1 MSSPWITI
9 AIPAYNRAHLLQ
21 QTVNSVRS
29 QTDEDWELFIVDDQ
43 STDET
48 WDVAQSLALQD
59 FRITAERNP
68 VNRGLA
74 ANFRHCG
81 SLGFAPY
88 VLLLAAD
95 DQLEREFLAHMH
107 QIADTDP
114 TMGLLCGRRVLYMG
128 RTGRR
133 RPYSVVF
140 NGRQDAGATVARAL
154 RNGNLYGL
162 YSAVVMRRDALIS
175 IGGIRDDNPWAGD
188 FEAFI
193 RIAAR
198 YPVYF
203 DPLSVVYQYVDS
215 TTQTSAMV
223 RDGTIVRYEIETLQR
238 LLNDGAVRA
247 CTAEGDIFAAW
258 ERIQAMIWGTH
269 LYGRLARHVP
279 SAIPTP
285 NIPTQSW
292 RSRWA
297 IVFTLVRLIYHRW
310 RLTY

>member
-21 QTVNSVRS
+21 QTVDSVKS
-29 QTDEDWELFIVDDQ
+29 QTDKDWELFIVDDQ
-43 STDET
+43 STDDT
-48 WDVAQSLALQD
+48 WDAAQSLAFQD
-59 FRITAERNP
+59 SRITAERNP

-95 DQLEREFLAHMH
+95 DQLESEFLAHMH
-107 QIADTDP
+107 RIADTDP
-114 TMGLLCGRRVLYMG
+114 TVGLLCGRRVLYKG

-140 NGRQDAGATVARAL
+140 NGRQDAGTTVARAL

-162 YSAVVMRRDALIS
+162 YSAVVMRRDALVS

-188 FEAFI
+188 FEAFV

-203 DPLSVVYQYVDS
+203 NPQSAVYQYVDS
-215 TTQTSAMV
+215 ATQTSAMV

-238 LLNDGAVRA
+238 LLDDGEVRA
-247 CTAEGDIFAAW
+247 WTSEGDIFAAW
-258 ERIQAMIWGTH
+258 ERIQAMILGIR
-269 LYGRLARHVP
+269 LCGRLARHVP
-279 SAIPTP
+279 SATPTP
-285 NIPTQSW
+285 NITTQSW
-292 RSRWA
+292 RARWA
-297 IVFTLVRLIYHRW
+297 IGITLIRLIYRRW

>member
-21 QTVNSVRS
+21 QTVDSVKS
-29 QTDEDWELFIVDDQ
+29 QTDKDWELFIVDDQ
-43 STDET
+43 STDDT
-48 WDVAQSLALQD
+48 WDAAQSLAFQD
-59 FRITAERNP
+59 SRITAERNP

-95 DQLEREFLAHMH
+95 DQLESEFLAHMH
-107 QIADTDP
+107 RIADTDP
-114 TMGLLCGRRVLYMG
+114 TVGLLCGRRVLYKG

-140 NGRQDAGATVARAL
+140 NGRQDAGTTVARAL

-162 YSAVVMRRDALIS
+162 YSAVVMRRDALVS

-188 FEAFI
+188 FEAFV

-203 DPLSVVYQYVDS
+203 NPQSAVYQYVDS
-215 TTQTSAMV
+215 ATQTSAMV

-238 LLNDGAVRA
+238 LLTDKLVQAYMSDA
-247 CTAEGDIFAAW
+247 DIAAAW
-258 ERIQAMIWGTH
+258 ERVRALAWGIQF
-269 LYGRLARHVP
+269 YGRLAGNFRTTFTPGDIQIDSSHTRHSVL
-279 SAIPTP
+279 ATVI
-285 NIPTQSW
+285 
-292 RSRWA
+292 
-297 IVFTLVRLIYHRW
+297 RLLYQRW